1 MKVLILGAT
10 GMLGHKLV
18 QVLNGKFDTWAGVRA
33 DFASI
38 ERFGIFEKDNTVTGV
53 SAEDLNSVEKA
64 LETVQPNVVINA
76 VGIVKQKK
84 TSKDVVQMLEVN
96 SIFPHRLAELGTKYG
111 YRMITISTDCVF
123 AGTRGNYS
131 EDDQPDALD
140 LYGQSKH
147 FGEILSENCLTIRTS
162 IIGRELAT
170 RQGLLEWFIGQQGKK
185 VDGYTKAIF
194 SGFPTVVFADII
206 VDIIGNYPNLSG
218 VFHVSGEPI
227 SKFDLLNKIKEK
239 LQIDV
244 EVARFDDFVI
254 DRSLDSTRF
263 RGQTGFSP
271 ATWDEMID
279 RIAADTTPYD
289 KWNQ

>member
-1 MKVLILGAT
+1 MKVLVFGAT

-18 QVLNGKFDTWAGVRA
+18 QVLKKKFDTWSAVRT

-38 ERFGIFEKDNTVTGV
+38 ERFGISEKEKTVTGV
-53 SAEDLNSVEKA
+53 FAEDLNSVEKA
-64 LETVQPNVVINA
+64 LERIQPSVVINA
-76 VGIVKQKK
+76 AGIVKQKQ
-84 TSKDVVQMLEVN
+84 TSKNVVGMLEVN
-96 SIFPHRLAELGTKYG
+96 SIFPHRLAELGATNG
-111 YRMITISTDCVF
+111 FRLITVSTDCVF

-170 RQGLLEWFIGQQGKK
+170 RQGLLEWLIGQHRKK
-185 VDGYTKAIF
+185 VNGYAKAIF

-206 VDIIGNYPNLSG
+206 LDIIVNYPNLCG
-218 VFHVSGEPI
+218 VFHISSEPI
-227 SKFDLLNKIKEK
+227 SKFDLLEKIRNRLDLEVEIEK
-239 LQIDV
+239 
-244 EVARFDDFVI
+244 FDDFVI

-263 RGQTGFSP
+263 RTETGFSP
-271 ATWDEMID
+271 MTWDEMID
-279 RIAADTTPYD
+279 RIAADTTPYY
-289 KWNQ
+289 KWNR